1 LSDGRPGL
9 IDFGQVKQIS
19 GRNRETLCKTMIAL
33 ADRKRDG
40 DDEDGL
46 TPEDMELAGKMAIE
60 LGVEIKPTA
69 QKEAAAAVA
78 LWLFDG
84 TVKKLPGGYDMGELS
99 PNSPVKELKS
109 FPQDL
114 VLVGRSTILIKGI
127 AARLGITHSLA
138 AHWAPIARQVLANDY
153 SQHDMTRDGG
163 SSKVRFRDVLR
174 TLRQW
179 GKGRATG
186 LVRRLPSPIR
196 SRIAAYIVRRQERQ
210 ARKALTTRRRQRLR

>member
-1 LSDGRPGL
+1 M
-9 IDFGQVKQIS
+9 V
-19 GRNRETLCKTMIAL
+19 AL
-33 ADRKRDG
+33 ADRKHF
-40 DDEDGL
+40 DDDSL
-46 TPEDMELAGKMAIE
+46 SPEDMQLAGKMAIE

-84 TVKKLPGGYDMGELS
+84 TVKKLPGGYEMGELS

-114 VLVGRSTILIKGI
+114 VLVGRSTILIKAI
-127 AARLGITHSLA
+127 ASRLGIPHSLA
-138 AHWAPIARQVLANDY
+138 TQWAPIARQVLANKY
-153 SQHDMTRDGG
+153 SDTTREGSSSS

-186 LVRRLPSPIR
+186 FVRRLPSPIR
-196 SRIAAYIVRRQERQ
+196 NRIAAYIVRRQERQ
-210 ARKALTTRRRQRLR
+210 SRKALTRRQRR